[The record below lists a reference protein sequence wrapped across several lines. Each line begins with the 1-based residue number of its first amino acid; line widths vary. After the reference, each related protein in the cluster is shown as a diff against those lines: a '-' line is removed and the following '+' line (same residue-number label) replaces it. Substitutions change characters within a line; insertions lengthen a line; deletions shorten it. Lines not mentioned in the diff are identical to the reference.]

1 MQTDNFSNAIRK
13 MHTKFDLAQWE
24 RDIASYNMWKRAV
37 ETFGSELGKKRMA
50 EIKAKYPNQ
59 QKAFE

>member
-1 MQTDNFSNAIRK
+1 MQNDDFSNAIRK
-13 MHTKFDLAQWE
+13 MYTDFNNSQWK
-24 RDIASYNMWKRAV
+24 RDIDSYYMWKRA
-37 ETFGSELGKKRMA
+37 FDAYGSEIAKRRMA